1 VILAITRRNIL
12 FAGGIGPLAA
22 HRLSIAQP
30 TATTRRVGWLTVGPE
45 ASVASL
51 LAALKR
57 GMTDL
62 GWQEGKNIEYRIVY
76 ADSDMNRLDASASEL
91 MNQKVDVILV
101 GSAPTARAIQRATK
115 TIPIVMAN
123 IANPD
128 GNGLV
133 ASLAKPGSNVTGIA
147 NLYDEV
153 LGKLVGVLHE
163 AAPSVRR
170 VAIVLNET
178 NPLHGAFWIASRDA
192 CAALGLVALRVVASP
207 PAQLATAVEEIVR
220 QRSQA
225 VVVVADAMYY
235 TERVK
240 LQELMQTMRLPVASV
255 LREHV
260 VAGGLLSYGA
270 DLIANYRRAATLVDK
285 ILKGARPADLPV
297 EQATAFDLVINLK
310 TARALGITIPQTL
323 LLRAGEVIQ

>member
-1 VILAITRRNIL
+1 MAITRRNVL
-12 FAGGIGPLAA
+12 LAGGIGPLGAY
-22 HRLSIAQP
+22 RLGIAQP
-30 TATTRRVGWLTVGPE
+30 TATIPRVGWLTFGPE

-51 LAALKR
+51 LAALKS
-57 GMTDL
+57 GMSDL
-62 GWQEGKNIEYRIVY
+62 GWQEGKSIEYRIVY
-76 ADSDMNRLDASASEL
+76 ADSDMNRLDASAREL
-91 MNQKVDVILV
+91 MSQKVDVILV

-133 ASLAKPGSNVTGIA
+133 ASLAKPGHNVTGIA

-178 NPLHGAFWIASRDA
+178 NPLHPAFWIAFRDA
-192 CAALGLVALRVVASP
+192 CAALGLVALRVVANA

-240 LQELMQTMRLPVASV
+240 LQELMQTTRLPAAYV

-285 ILKGARPADLPV
+285 ILKGAKPADLPV

-310 TARALGITIPQTL
+310 TAKALGITIPQTL
-323 LLRAGEVIQ
+323 LLRAGDVIQ

>member
-1 VILAITRRNIL
+1 MAITRRNVL
-12 FAGGIGPLAA
+12 LAGGIGPLGAY
-22 HRLSIAQP
+22 RLGIAQP
-30 TATTRRVGWLTVGPE
+30 TATIPRVGWLTFGPE

-57 GMTDL
+57 GMSDL
-62 GWQEGKNIEYRIVY
+62 GWQEGKSIEYRIVY
-76 ADSDMNRLDASASEL
+76 ADSDMNRLDASAREL
-91 MNQKVDVILV
+91 MSQKVDVILV

-133 ASLAKPGSNVTGIA
+133 ASLAKPGHNVTGIA

-163 AAPSVRR
+163 AAPGVRR

-178 NPLHGAFWIASRDA
+178 NPLHPAFWIAFRDA
-192 CAALGLVALRVVASP
+192 CAALGLVALRVVANA

-240 LQELMQTMRLPVASV
+240 LQELMQTTRLPAAYV

-285 ILKGARPADLPV
+285 ILKGAKPADLPV

-310 TARALGITIPQTL
+310 TAKALGITIPQTL
-323 LLRAGEVIQ
+323 LLRAGDVIQ